1 MFTKTNLLYAYYGI
15 IGIKNVYE
23 NIKKENKKG
32 NSTEDLIDAVLSENK
47 ELSKKEK
54 KKYLLKKVKINRKI
68 PDKKELDN
76 IFNDFIQ
83 NNKIIKVKKTKS
95 DNYFEKII
103 NNKKIIDMNYFNFDF
118 LLNENTFYKIVI
130 NINLKNIK
138 DCVKILFL
146 ITDKIKSLKHEI
158 ILKKNNNN
166 ISIILNNIFFNESK
180 DIDVYLI
187 FKHFNYDLYI
197 ENINL
202 IIYKNNNVSNK
213 LPILI
218 IKKDIYKQYLFYNY
232 NIFNLY
238 NNLISF

>member
-1 MFTKTNLLYAYYGI
+1 
-15 IGIKNVYE
+15 
-23 NIKKENKKG
+23 
-32 NSTEDLIDAVLSENK
+32 
-47 ELSKKEK
+47 
-54 KKYLLKKVKINRKI
+54 
-68 PDKKELDN
+68 
-76 IFNDFIQ
+76 
-83 NNKIIKVKKTKS
+83 
-95 DNYFEKII
+95 
-103 NNKKIIDMNYFNFDF
+103 MNYFNFDF